1 MVRCDGII
9 VITPRDFPQ
18 LVKHYKRLVINMPS
32 DRLLFVSG
40 DGIEDELNQA
50 ELGSN
55 VSFVHE
61 DELLTFESV
70 RACLAEHLKPLLGS
84 EPVHRVAVGWYCQL
98 NTPGLFE
105 PPVRSLRA
113 TIPDAESH
121 QQYYSTVLLT
131 RASTAYNFCGK
142 QAIPL
147 PTAGLPRR
155 ISLSYAYSCK
165 EPFAA

>member
-1 MVRCDGII
+1 MSIGTAVAYVGRLFQFQTTVGFILVTVI
-9 VITPRDFPQ
+9 VA
-18 LVKHYKRLVINMPS
+18 L
-32 DRLLFVSG
+32 
-40 DGIEDELNQA
+40 
-50 ELGSN
+50 
-55 VSFVHE
+55 
-61 DELLTFESV
+61 
-70 RACLAEHLKPLLGS
+70 LAESAAIDKSPIDM
-84 EPVHRVAVGWYCQL
+84 

-113 TIPDAESH
+113 TIPDAGSH
-121 QQYYSTVLLT
+121 QEYYSTVLLT

-142 QAIPL
+142 RASPL